1 VPFLT
6 KRKTMNNIPITH
18 DEVCKELENIYIQKN
33 DKNQLL
39 EYIKKE
45 IKDIE
50 VNMEILNLKY
60 LECKSEDQ
68 DIVREF
74 NLVNIDSAYIE
85 KVIDYF
91 KSFRKSNVILK
102 EMANDGKQLIK
113 EDEIMLNIN
122 NGVSFCQKHVPPIDI
137 AGIRLLANNSN
148 LKDIIQKDIENKNN
162 HLNVL
167 SNEINNLDLQLKL
180 IEKYIYYLN
189 VTKENYEKKNL

>member
-1 VPFLT
+1 
-6 KRKTMNNIPITH
+6 MNNIPITY
-18 DEVCKELENIYIQKN
+18 DEVCKELENLYIQKN

-68 DIVREF
+68 DILKEF
-74 NLVNIDSAYIE
+74 NLKNFDSVYIE

-102 EMANDGKQLIK
+102 EMVSDSNKLIK

-148 LKDIIQKDIENKNN
+148 LKDVIQTDIENKNN
-162 HLNVL
+162 NLNIL
-167 SNEINNLDLQLKL
+167 LNDINNLELQLNL
-180 IEKYIYYLN
+180 IKKYIYYLN
-189 VTKENYEKKNL
+189 VTKEKYEKKNLL

>member
-1 VPFLT
+1 
-6 KRKTMNNIPITH
+6 MNNIPITY
-18 DEVCKELENIYIQKN
+18 DEVCKELENLYIQKN

-68 DIVREF
+68 DILKEF
-74 NLVNIDSAYIE
+74 NLKNFDSVYIE

-102 EMANDGKQLIK
+102 EIVSDSNKLIK

-148 LKDIIQKDIENKNN
+148 LKDVIQTDIENKNN
-162 HLNVL
+162 NLNIL
-167 SNEINNLDLQLKL
+167 LNDINNLELQLDL
-180 IEKYIYYLN
+180 IKKYIYYLN
-189 VTKENYEKKNL
+189 VTKEKYEKKNLL

>member
-1 VPFLT
+1 V
-6 KRKTMNNIPITH
+6 NNIPNTY
-18 DEVCKELENIYIQKN
+18 DEICKELENLHIQKD

-68 DIVREF
+68 DILKEF
-74 NLVNIDSAYIE
+74 NLKNFDSAYIE

-102 EMANDGKQLIK
+102 EMNNEGRKLIK

-122 NGVSFCQKHVPPIDI
+122 NGVSFCQKHVPPIDVQ
-137 AGIRLLANNSN
+137 GIRLLANNSS
-148 LKDIIQKDIENKNN
+148 LKDIIQTDIENKTN
-162 HLNVL
+162 HLNVIL
-167 SNEINNLDLQLKL
+167 NDYNNLELQLNL
-180 IEKYIYYLN
+180 IKKYIYYLN
-189 VTKENYEKKNL
+189 KAKENYEKKNL

>member
-1 VPFLT
+1 
-6 KRKTMNNIPITH
+6 MNNIPITY

-102 EMANDGKQLIK
+102 EMISDGKKLIK

-122 NGVSFCQKHVPPIDI
+122 NGVNFCQNHVPPIDI

-148 LKDIIQKDIENKNN
+148 LKDIIQTDIEDKTK

-167 SNEINNLDLQLKL
+167 SVDINNLEFQLKL